1 MSRRMMQRFM
11 EQCLFP
17 TLLLIIL
24 QGCAN
29 PLPPSGGPRDTEA
42 PKIIRT
48 IPNDRTLSFA
58 DNTILIEFS
67 EYVDRAKAVQSI
79 LLSPS
84 IPFEASWSGKELELE
99 FTESLK
105 KNITYA
111 LTIGTD
117 YADFAGNKP
126 SQAHTI
132 IFSTGTTLDSGMIS
146 GNIYGQSTSAFVFLL
161 PLTDSIKFEPSK
173 TSTMYKTQIGS
184 NGQFTF
190 NALSNGIY
198 RIYAIQDMFKDGLYD
213 IGTDGYG
220 MSPRDITIP
229 SEIQSISMKMHP
241 SVDTISPIVTM
252 AMQSEKGVI
261 ELRCSEAMFPESIN
275 AQGYILQDASGMM
288 IQTLSAYR
296 HPTKASNILIE
307 HDPNVKPKTIAIASG
322 FAPTDSSGN
331 MLKDSTTMRDIQFND
346 EQKSAPSIH
355 SISLKDS
362 STIDI
367 RPTIDLIFTHSI
379 EPSILER
386 TINLKKGEITIPLSI
401 QRLFDNHIVIK
412 PDTILA
418 SDSWHELSIAYSGLK
433 DKRGISYRDT
443 IISMKLKTVN
453 ASLFG
458 AVKGELNDV
467 KKGGPYI
474 IILRSEKG
482 QTFVHGLKQQ
492 GPYTIPDIPTG
503 TYTMEAFEDKN
514 NDGKHDLGSL
524 VPFRF
529 SERITQRKE
538 TITVRPRWTMD
549 GINIQFREP

>member
-1 MSRRMMQRFM
+1 MSRRMMLQFM

-29 PLPPSGGPRDTEA
+29 PLPPSGGPRDAEA

-84 IPFEASWSGKELELE
+84 IPFEASWSGKELELV

-190 NALSNGIY
+190 NALSNGTY

-229 SEIQSISMKMHP
+229 SESQSLSMKMHAP
-241 SVDTISPIVTM
+241 VDTISPIVTM
-252 AMQSEKGVI
+252 AIQSEKGVV
-261 ELRCSEAMFPESIN
+261 ELRCSEAILPESIN
-275 AQGYILQDASGMM
+275 AKGFILQDESGKN

-296 HPTKASNILIE
+296 HPTKASNLLIE
-307 HDPNVKPKTIAIASG
+307 HDPNMMPKSIALSSEFI
-322 FAPTDSSGN
+322 PTDSTGN
-331 MLKDSTTMRDIQFND
+331 TLKDSASARDIQSTID
-346 EQKSAPSIH
+346 QKKAPSIH
-355 SISLKDS
+355 AISVKDS
-362 STIDI
+362 SNIDVKPAI
-367 RPTIDLIFTHSI
+367 EIVFTHSI
-379 EPSILER
+379 EQTGLEDK
-386 TINLKKGEITIPLSI
+386 IKLKKGAFIIPLSI
-401 QRLFDNHIVIK
+401 ERIFDNSIVIK

-418 SDSWHELSIAYSGLK
+418 SDAWHELSIEFTGIQ
-433 DKRGISYRDT
+433 DKRGITYRDT
-443 IISMKLKTVN
+443 MITMQLKTVN

-458 AVKGELNDV
+458 AVKGELSDV

-474 IILRSEKG
+474 IMLYGEKG
-482 QTFVHGLKQQ
+482 RTFVHALKQQ
-492 GPYTIPDIPTG
+492 GQFTLPDIPAG

-514 NDGKHDLGSL
+514 EDGKHDLGSL
-524 VPFRF
+524 VPLRF